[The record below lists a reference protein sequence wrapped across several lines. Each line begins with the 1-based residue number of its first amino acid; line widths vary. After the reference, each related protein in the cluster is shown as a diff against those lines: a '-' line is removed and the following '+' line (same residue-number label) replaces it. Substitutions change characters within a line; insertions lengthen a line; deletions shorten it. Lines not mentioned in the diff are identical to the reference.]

1 MIVEEVPV
9 RTGTSITCVFA
20 RHALQETRAVKV
32 CTLLSSSH
40 CTVLFYSATEMVTFG
55 GNGYAQYSLINT
67 RSSRTRRQAEPLSA
81 TTIIS
86 SFQENILLR
95 FRTMDSSGLLL
106 LLDSNEDSDEHF
118 MLKVSSLYCL
128 HSTLWIIASHYCS
141 RPMLN

>member
-81 TTIIS
+81 TLT
-86 SFQENILLR
+86 LLQAA
-95 FRTMDSSGLLL
+95 LLQG
-106 LLDSNEDSDEHF
+106 H
-118 MLKVSSLYCL
+118 
-128 HSTLWIIASHYCS
+128 
-141 RPMLN
+141 